1 MKRGQKKNGNEVT
14 SHFEYRTITKDMKD
28 KFTYIDLGLPS
39 GRLWATENAK
49 GYYTYNKAKKKFGE
63 LLPSPEAFEEL
74 YEECEWIWDTENKGV
89 TIVGPN
95 KNTIF
100 LPASG
105 FRDCDSESEDV
116 EFVGSEGN
124 YWADTSCSSSGFSRV
139 LHFNYDGIDTRILG
153 NSDAGFSV
161 RLCLTA
167 NNTKNETI

>member
-1 MKRGQKKNGNEVT
+1 MKREQKKSGNEVT
-14 SHFEYRTITKDMKD
+14 SHFEYKTITKDMKD
-28 KFTYIDLGLPS
+28 EFTYIDLGLPS
-39 GRLWATENAK
+39 GRLWATENVK
-49 GYYTYNKAKKKFGE
+49 GYYTYDKAKKKFGE

-100 LPASG
+100 FPASG
-105 FRDCDSESEDV
+105 LRDCESESEDV
-116 EFVGSEGN
+116 EYVGSEGN
-124 YWADTSCSSSGFSRV
+124 YWSHTSYSSGFARV
-139 LHFNYDGIDTRILG
+139 LYFNSDGIATSFLG
-153 NSDAGFSV
+153 NCDAGFSV

>member
-1 MKRGQKKNGNEVT
+1 MKREQRKSGNEPT
-14 SHFEYRTITKDMKD
+14 SHKDMKD

-49 GYYTYNKAKKKFGE
+49 GYYTHDKAKKKFGE
-63 LLPSPEAFEEL
+63 LLPSPGAFEEL
-74 YEECEWIWDTENKGV
+74 YDECQWIWDADAENKGV

-105 FRDCDSESEDV
+105 FRDCESKDID
-116 EFVGSEGN
+116 FVGSDGN
-124 YWADTSCSSSGFSRV
+124 YWSDTSYSSGFARV
-139 LHFNYDGIDTRILG
+139 LYFNSDGIDTRILG